1 MANNTKTYTPVER
14 FFMLLK
20 PDKSEIYNVYIYAVF
35 SGLVALSLPLGIQAI
50 INLIQ
55 GGQMSTSFV
64 VLIVIVVGG
73 IIASGIL
80 NIFQLYI
87 TENLQQ
93 KIFARAAIEFAFRI
107 PRIKTEVLYKH
118 YPPELI
124 NRFFDI
130 VGVQKGLSKVL
141 IDFSSAALQ
150 VIFGL
155 ILLSIYH
162 PFFVVFSLIL
172 MVLVYIIFKFTA
184 SRGLSSSLQESKYKY
199 EVAHW
204 LEEIAR
210 NNETFKVS
218 GKTNLPI
225 ERADAHVSNYIK
237 ARESHFKVLVQ
248 QYSLLVIFKA
258 IVALGLLAVGGILVM
273 EQSMNIGQFVA
284 AEIIIILLIGS
295 VEKLIMSLETI
306 YDVLTSVE
314 KIGQFTDLELEPLEG
329 INLEEECKEGGL
341 KVELNN
347 VEFQYPEYH
356 ESTIK
361 NLSLD
366 INCGEKYVITGSN
379 GSGKSTLLQLLA
391 GLYKN
396 QGGNISYNELPAG
409 SISADSLREVIGYC
423 RSQEDLFMGT
433 LMENITMGRKKGTF
447 ENVKWAVKNLGL
459 SNYIKSLPHGYE
471 TIIDPQGKKLPRSI
485 IHKIVL
491 ARSIATI
498 PKLLLLEDVF
508 EHIDE
513 NQCKDIIDFLTSEE
527 NKWTIVAVSSVAYF
541 AQKSDRVVYLK
552 DGSVERISKHRE

>member
-64 VLIVIVVGG
+64 VLIIIVVGG
-73 IIASGIL
+73 IVASGIL

-433 LMENITMGRKKGTF
+433 LMENITMGRKKATF